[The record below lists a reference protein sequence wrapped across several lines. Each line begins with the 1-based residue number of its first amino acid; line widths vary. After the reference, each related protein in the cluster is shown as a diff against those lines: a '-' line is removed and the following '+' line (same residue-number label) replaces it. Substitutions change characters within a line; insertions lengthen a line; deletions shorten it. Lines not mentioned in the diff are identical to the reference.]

1 MPDIKLN
8 RMRAFELEN
17 LLQHVPHDITCTE
30 PAPYTGTQDI
40 DPNYPFSLAMTDQN
54 PNANHPRYW
63 KMQAKTGAAESY
75 CWLVLNQPYYIPE
88 VMVFGWN
95 S

>member
-30 PAPYTGTQDI
+30 PAPYTGTQNI
-40 DPNYPFSLAMTDQN
+40 DPNYPFSLAMTD
-54 PNANHPRYW
+54 
-63 KMQAKTGAAESY
+63 
-75 CWLVLNQPYYIPE
+75 
-88 VMVFGWN
+88 
-95 S
+95 